1 MTQRGTPTSSSRAVS
16 SRGSV
21 LGWVIPLLASYV
33 EHRGQDASQIL
44 NLEGIRGK
52 NLQDPDVR
60 VSQAAAKEAWRL
72 TAALTDGDSTGLR
85 VAEWLPRGSLDL
97 VEYSFR
103 CSASLASGIERMA
116 RYGRLIN
123 DRYSGHVLQG
133 GTGVRYSVAAAD
145 GGPIHP
151 QRVEFAIA
159 MLLRLAREA
168 TAANLQPVEVCFV
181 HAAPRDF
188 SKQTEFFRTTVQYS
202 AAANAIVFRE
212 SDGAL
217 PLKSADA
224 ALEGVIR
231 RRLDKALQVMN
242 APGETTTAARVRQ
255 VLLDQM
261 GQGVPSATAI
271 SREMGLSA
279 RTLNRRLEDE
289 GTSVREIRDQVRR
302 DLAVALMTDVT
313 VSVSEIAFFLGYA
326 EPSPFHRSFKRWTG
340 KTPMAFRGR
349 SKLG

>member
-1 MTQRGTPTSSSRAVS
+1 MPY

-33 EHRGQDASQIL
+33 EHRGQDPSQIL

-52 NLQDPDVR
+52 DLADPDVR
-60 VSQAAAKEAWRL
+60 VPQAAAKEAWRL
-72 TAALTDGDSTGLR
+72 TAALTDGDTTGLQ
-85 VAEWLPRGSLDL
+85 VAEWLPKGSLDL
-97 VEYSFR
+97 IEYSFR
-103 CSASLASGIERMA
+103 CSASLSAGIERLA

-123 DRYSGHVLQG
+123 DRYSGHVLQAG
-133 GTGVRYSVAAAD
+133 SGVRYSVAAAD

-159 MLLRLAREA
+159 ILLRLAREA
-168 TAANLQPVEVCFV
+168 TGTDLEPTEVCFV
-181 HAAPRDF
+181 HAAPKDV
-188 SKQTEFFRTTVQYS
+188 SQQKEFFRTSVQHS
-202 AAANAIVFRE
+202 AAANSIVFKDA
-212 SDGAL
+212 DGAL

-224 ALEGVIR
+224 ALEAVIR
-231 RRLDKALQVMN
+231 RRLDKALQTLN
-242 APGETTTAARVRQ
+242 SPGESSTAARVRQ

-261 GQGVPSATAI
+261 GQGVPSAAAI
-271 SREMGLSA
+271 GKEMGLSA

-302 DLAVALMTDVT
+302 DLAVALMMDVS

-340 KTPMAFRGR
+340 KTPMAYRGR
-349 SKLG
+349 SKIG